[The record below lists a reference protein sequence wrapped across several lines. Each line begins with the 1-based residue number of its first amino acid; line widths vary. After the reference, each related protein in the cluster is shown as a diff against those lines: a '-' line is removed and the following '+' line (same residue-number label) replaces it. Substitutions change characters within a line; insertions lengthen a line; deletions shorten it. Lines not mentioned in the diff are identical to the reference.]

1 MQPQLP
7 ERIHALLLYL
17 GGAVFIR
24 ARRSQ
29 SFSSYLGRHHEAA
42 LGSWLLLAGVLAALV
57 VAVALLSV
65 VMVVARDLYEHW
77 MLEPYLL
84 DAVWKLFLAW
94 GVVHL
99 FCIAHALAGR
109 DHPLPIVSRL
119 GAQAWVRRTVGV
131 AGWSVACLLLVGAAL
146 SAHAALLTR
155 SDPAPGKVYLV
166 YENNGV
172 VPQWIFG
179 LAMYRMALASREAY
193 GPDQAVL
200 LRISSD
206 NIRRAFR
213 EGAVAV
219 IASHGQEQGI
229 IAEKEWFTPNDLEQG
244 DVGRDLRYVY
254 LSGCDSGAQSEAW
267 ERALRPAQVSTHNR
281 LTAVVEHVWWMWFE
295 APGIIREVD
304 RREERKA
311 PLPHKESGAQ

>member
-7 ERIHALLLYL
+7 ERLHALLLYL
-17 GGAVFIR
+17 GGAIFIR
-24 ARRSQ
+24 ARRTQ
-29 SFSSYLGRHHEAA
+29 AFSGYLKRHYEAA
-42 LGSWLLLAGVLAALV
+42 LGSWLLLTGVLAALV

-65 VMVVARDLYEHW
+65 IMVVARDLYEHW
-77 MLEPYLL
+77 KLEPYLL
-84 DAVWKLFLAW
+84 DGVWKLFLAW
-94 GVVHL
+94 VVVQL

-109 DHPLPIVSRL
+109 EGPLPLVSRL
-119 GAQAWVRRTVGV
+119 GERAWVRRTVAV
-131 AGWSVACLLLVGAAL
+131 AGWSVASLLLVGAAL
-146 SAHAALLTR
+146 SVHAATLTR
-155 SDPAPGKVYLV
+155 SDATPGKVYLV
-166 YENNGV
+166 YENNEV

-200 LRISSD
+200 LRISGD
-206 NIRRAFR
+206 HIRRAFR
-213 EGAVAV
+213 EAAVAI

-229 IAEKEWFTPNDLEQG
+229 IAEKQWFTPHDLEQG

-254 LSGCDSGAQSEAW
+254 LSGCDSGAQAEAW

-304 RREERKA
+304 RRDEHKA
-311 PLPHKESGAQ
+311 PLPRKE